1 METLDLT
8 YFFKTKAQANDFI
21 SRIAAVSG
29 KVYGTKF
36 DLEKELLEEFGMQK
50 RDKFMTLLR
59 TNNVNPEKADALKA
73 FFTTIQKYTE
83 ALPTLTLTIAFE
95 PKEKTLQTLSEW
107 FMMNIKK
114 QMLFEI
120 IVDPKV
126 IGGSTISYRGQ
137 YADFSIK
144 PIFEK
149 LVKETL
155 NPSEQTKEAQ
165 KEKAPPLQV
174 ENKNTGI
181 AAGS

>member
-95 PKEKTLQTLSEW
+95 PKEKTLQALSEW

-155 NPSEQTKEAQ
+155 NPSTIVTDKTASNPIQSTKQIPVWE
-165 KEKAPPLQV
+165 EV
-174 ENKNTGI
+174 
-181 AAGS
+181 